1 MNAAKEGYDAAA
13 HCAVRCADMSAEET
27 RNMKIAFLHR
37 AAGEA
42 GRLPGVRGLW
52 SAARLAA
59 TAGFGCLA
67 FSAFAE
73 TEQVIVTASGAER
86 RLFELPYAASS
97 VDIETLR
104 AAGPMVNLSEVLSRV
119 PGIVV
124 NNRNNY
130 AQDLQI
136 NSRGF
141 GARASFGVRGIR
153 LYTDGIPASGPD
165 GQGQVSHFDLA
176 GAQRIEVLRGP
187 FSALY
192 GSSSGGVISLVSA
205 PATERRVLL
214 DGDLGSDGLRQ
225 ARIGVDAPLE
235 GGFNLRAQFSRFET
249 DGFRPQSSATRSLA
263 NIRLGWDGPR
273 DKVVLLVNS
282 LDQPSLDPL
291 GLTRAQFAANPDQT
305 ASIALPQPAPGVA
318 DRFNTR
324 KDTAQTQAGV
334 SWRHR
339 FEGDGPLRES
349 LLAVYRGR
357 RSVTQWQSI
366 PVATQANPRQPG
378 GVIDFDR
385 DYDGLDG
392 RLVWQWT
399 LPGERSAQLVTGLS
413 TDRNS
418 EDRRGFENFIG
429 TGAAQELGV
438 NGRLRRDERNR
449 AARTEAYVQGE
460 VELSSA
466 LVGTLGVRD
475 GRIRYRSVDRY
486 IVGVNGDDSGA
497 ADFRFTTPVAALQW
511 RVSGGLQVYAS
522 VARGFESP
530 TLTEL
535 AYRADGNPG
544 LNTLLR
550 PQTSEQAEVG
560 LKWRGG
566 NPASGPS
573 WALDAA
579 VFRAS
584 TDDEIAVATNQ
595 NGRQTFHNVGRTQR
609 EGAEIDLRAQFAPQ
623 WRGRLAL
630 TWLDATY
637 RDDFFICAATPCG
650 PAQRTRR
657 VPAGNRIAGTLDQVV
672 YAELAWQPSR
682 LSEIALEVRGQG
694 DLPVNDANSD
704 FAGGFAITS
713 LRARQAVDLGPGRGR
728 LDLLARVDNLSDR
741 RVVGTVIVNEANERF
756 FEPAPG
762 RTYLLSARW
771 SRGF

>member
-1 MNAAKEGYDAAA
+1 MEPRLTATP
-13 HCAVRCADMSAEET
+13 R
-27 RNMKIAFLHR
+27 
-37 AAGEA
+37 
-42 GRLPGVRGLW
+42 GRGAR
-52 SAARLAA
+52 ARLLNAIA
-59 TAGFGCLA
+59 TGLA
-67 FSAFAE
+67 SALSPVLAE

-97 VDIETLR
+97 VDLDTLR
-104 AAGPMVNLSEVLSRV
+104 GAGPMVNLSEVLARV

-124 NNRNNY
+124 NNRSNY

-205 PATERRVLL
+205 PATERRVIV

-225 ARIGVDAPLE
+225 ARLGVDAPLD

-249 DGFRPQSSATRSLA
+249 DGFRPQSSATRTLA
-263 NIRLGWDGPR
+263 NLRLGWEGPR
-273 DKVVLLVNS
+273 DRVVFLVNS

-291 GLTRAQFAANPDQT
+291 GLTRAQLAANPDQT
-305 ASIALPQPAPGVA
+305 ATIALPQPSPGVPE
-318 DRFNTR
+318 RFNTR
-324 KDTAQTQAGV
+324 KDTAQTQAGA
-334 SWRHR
+334 SWRHS
-339 FEGDGPLRES
+339 FGSDGALRES
-349 LLAVYRGR
+349 LVSAYRGR

-366 PVATQANPRQPG
+366 PVATQFNATRPELTARQPG

-392 RLVWQWT
+392 RLVWQWV
-399 LPGERSAQLVTGLS
+399 LPGDRGAQLVTGVS
-413 TDRNS
+413 TDQNT
-418 EDRRGFENFIG
+418 EERRGYENFNG
-429 TGAAQELGV
+429 AGAAQLLGV
-438 NGRLRRDERNR
+438 TGRLRRDERNR
-449 AARTEAYVQGE
+449 VNRTDVYAQGE
-460 VELSSA
+460 VEFSSA
-466 LVGTLGVRD
+466 ITGTVGVRD

-486 IVGVNGDDSGA
+486 IVGVNGDDSGSV
-497 ADFRFTTPVAALQW
+497 DFRFTTPVAALQW
-511 RVSGGLQVYAS
+511 RASSALQIYTS

-544 LNTLLR
+544 LNTALK
-550 PQTSEQAEVG
+550 PQTSEQAEAG
-560 LKWRGG
+560 LKWRADRREGG
-566 NPASGPS
+566 PA

-579 VFRAS
+579 VFSAR
-584 TDDEIAVATNQ
+584 TNDEIAVATNQ
-595 NGRQTFHNVGRTQR
+595 NGRQTFRNVGRTQR
-609 EGAEIDLRAQFAPQ
+609 QGAEIDLRALFSPQ

-637 RDDFFICAATPCG
+637 SDDFRICAATPCG
-650 PAQRTRR
+650 EAQRTRL
-657 VPAGNRIAGTLDQVV
+657 VPAGNRIAGTLARVAF
-672 YAELAWQPSR
+672 AELAWQPTR
-682 LSEIALEVRGQG
+682 QSEIALEARGQG

-704 FAGGFAITS
+704 FAPGFVLTS
-713 LRARQAVDLGPGRGR
+713 LRARQSADLGSGRGR
-728 LDLLARVDNLSDR
+728 LDLLARIDNLAGR
-741 RVVGTVIVNEANERF
+741 RVVGTVIVNEANDRF

-762 RTYLLSARW
+762 RAYLLSARW

>member
-1 MNAAKEGYDAAA
+1 MLPIFTAALRAKSVHALLTTALASAAA
-13 HCAVRCADMSAEET
+13 
-27 RNMKIAFLHR
+27 
-37 AAGEA
+37 G
-42 GRLPGVRGLW
+42 GLPPVL
-52 SAARLAA
+52 
-59 TAGFGCLA
+59 
-67 FSAFAE
+67 AE

-86 RLFELPYAASS
+86 RLFELPYAASAID
-97 VDIETLR
+97 VDTLR
-104 AAGPMVNLSEVLSRV
+104 GAGPMVNLSEVLVRV

-124 NNRNNY
+124 NNRNNF

-176 GAQRIEVLRGP
+176 GAQRIEVVRGP

-205 PATERRVLL
+205 PATERRVMV

-225 ARIGVDAPLE
+225 ARLGVDAPLD
-235 GGFNLRAQFSRFET
+235 GGFNLRAQLSRFET
-249 DGFRPQSSATRSLA
+249 DGFRPQSAATRILG

-273 DKVVLLVNS
+273 DRVVLLINS

-291 GLTRAQFAANPDQT
+291 GLTRAQLAANPDQT
-305 ASIALPQPAPGVA
+305 DARALPQPSPGVP

-339 FEGDGPLRES
+339 FEGSGALRES
-349 LLAVYRGR
+349 LVSAYRGR

-366 PVATQANPRQPG
+366 PVATQFNASRPDLTARQPG

-392 RLVWQWT
+392 RLVWQWA
-399 LPGERSAQLVTGLS
+399 LPGDRGAQLVTGVS
-413 TDRNS
+413 TDRNT
-418 EDRRGFENFIG
+418 EDRRGYENFIG
-429 TGAAQELGV
+429 AGAEQLLGV
-438 NGRLRRDERNR
+438 TGRLRRDERNR
-449 AARTEAYVQGE
+449 ANRTDVYAQGE
-460 VELSSA
+460 VELSPA
-466 LVGTLGVRD
+466 LVGTVGVRD
-475 GRIRYRSVDRY
+475 GRIRYGSADRY
-486 IVGVNGDDSGA
+486 IVGVNGDDSGSV
-497 ADFRFTTPVAALQW
+497 DFRFTTPVAALQW
-511 RVSGGLQVYAS
+511 RASNALQMYAS
-522 VARGFESP
+522 LARGFESP
-530 TLTEL
+530 TLPEL

-544 LNTLLR
+544 LNTALK
-550 PQTSEQAEVG
+550 PQTSEQAEIG
-560 LKWRGG
+560 LKWRADRREG
-566 NPASGPS
+566 GPS

-579 VFRAS
+579 VFNAS
-584 TDDEIAVATNQ
+584 TNDEIAVATNQ
-595 NGRQTFHNVGRTQR
+595 NGRQTFRNVGRTQR
-609 EGAEIDLRAQFAPQ
+609 QGAEIDLRALFSPQ

-637 RDDFFICAATPCG
+637 RDDFRICAATPCG
-650 PAQRTRR
+650 EAQRTRL
-657 VPAGNRIAGTLDQVV
+657 VPAGNRIAGTLARVAF
-672 YAELAWQPSR
+672 AELAWQPTR
-682 LSEIALEVRGQG
+682 LSEIALEARGQG

-704 FAGGFAITS
+704 FASGFVFTS
-713 LRARQAVDLGPGRGR
+713 LRARQRVDLGAERGR
-728 LDLLARVDNLSDR
+728 LDLLARIDNLADR
-741 RVVGTVIVNEANERF
+741 RVVGTVIVNEASERF